1 MSPPQPA
8 TTPTTTTEPT
18 EQQTYLEVW
27 GDTVNGRHLA
37 ISVAVGSVV
46 GASALLAAQALFE
59 RVVSEPSLAQAY
71 SLLVGIAACLLAG
84 VVCGIFIKPKRIV
97 ALAAADAESIDGVI
111 TTMSEQRQGLGT
123 LADIPEQSRQELRE
137 LGLYDHFAAAEA
149 EHAQASKT
157 SPSKTSPSNTPKDG
171 GRA

>member
-1 MSPPQPA
+1 MSPPQSA
-8 TTPTTTTEPT
+8 TTPTTTTAPT
-18 EQQTYLEVW
+18 DQQTYLEVW

-46 GASALLAAQALFE
+46 GASALLAAQSLFE
-59 RVVSEPSLAQAY
+59 RVVNEPSLAQAY

-157 SPSKTSPSNTPKDG
+157 SPSKTSPSNPPKYG

>member
-71 SLLVGIAACLLAG
+71 SLLVGIAACLLA
-84 VVCGIFIKPKRIV
+84 
-97 ALAAADAESIDGVI
+97 AWSAES
-111 TTMSEQRQGLGT
+111 SS
-123 LADIPEQSRQELRE
+123 SRS
-137 LGLYDHFAAAEA
+137 G
-149 EHAQASKT
+149 
-157 SPSKTSPSNTPKDG
+157 
-171 GRA
+171 

>member
-71 SLLVGIAACLLAG
+71 SFWSASRPACSPAWS
-84 VVCGIFIKPKRIV
+84 
-97 ALAAADAESIDGVI
+97 AES
-111 TTMSEQRQGLGT
+111 SS
-123 LADIPEQSRQELRE
+123 SRS
-137 LGLYDHFAAAEA
+137 G
-149 EHAQASKT
+149 
-157 SPSKTSPSNTPKDG
+157 
-171 GRA
+171 